1 KSSKRYNEMPG
12 LISWAPAPA
21 CLFAVF
27 AGRERPAV
35 DRLLEELV
43 LPIGPELADV
53 RIGLDDGVPK
63 LGLGITE
70 HLLFLDLLD
79 VDVLDRVALGIE
91 AHRAAHGLNLHALHG
106 LDELRRARILT
117 IRFLYRFV
125 DDLCRRVVA
134 LGVVGGH
141 FAVLLAV
148 GLYESFVL

>member
-1 KSSKRYNEMPG
+1 VIKLNSVVLPAPFGPMTALRSPGMTRSETSRVAWRPPKLLHNCLSSSAGISPDVCVSVLTRKSSKRYNEMPG

-35 DRLLEELV
+35 NRLLEELV

-79 VDVLDRVALGIE
+79 VDVLDRVAL
-91 AHRAAHGLNLHALHG
+91 
-106 LDELRRARILT
+106 
-117 IRFLYRFV
+117 
-125 DDLCRRVVA
+125 
-134 LGVVGGH
+134 
-141 FAVLLAV
+141 
-148 GLYESFVL
+148 